1 MSLGRS
7 GYPFHGGENMLLDRV
22 QFQKLR
28 DRRVKSHTIWIV
40 LFNLTVL
47 SLTILWGV
55 LRGKLP
61 IEYFEETGIITWFSG
76 IQLLVL
82 SGLAWRIARI
92 RKKAGI
98 AGKKAP
104 QNLWKWIAFGFFY
117 LTVDEMAQIH
127 EAIDFLIHD
136 LFDLET
142 TRLTDSIDDI
152 IVLLYSLIGLYIL
165 YNFRDEFNKY
175 LGVFYLFAIA
185 FFLKGI
191 MVAFD
196 IYTNNDEAFS
206 DWFADPEQAQNLLDW
221 LRVIEDCFKILAEG
235 VFIGALVGCT
245 AIARQLTPGD
255 RRTPQ
260 PWG

>member
-1 MSLGRS
+1 
-7 GYPFHGGENMLLDRV
+7 MLTDQI

-47 SLTILWGV
+47 SLTILRAV
-55 LRGKLP
+55 LRDKTP

-92 RKKAGI
+92 RKQAGI
-98 AGKKAP
+98 EGKKAP
-104 QNLWKWIAFGFFY
+104 QNLWKWIAFGFVY

-127 EAIDFLIHD
+127 EAIDFFIHY
-136 LFDLET
+136 LFDMET
-142 TRLTDSIDDI
+142 TRLSDSIDDI
-152 IVLLYSLIGLYIL
+152 IVIFYSLIGFYIL
-165 YNFRDEFNKY
+165 YNFRDEFKKY

-185 FFLKGI
+185 FLLKGI

-196 IYTNNDEAFS
+196 IYTNDEEVLS
-206 DWFADPEQAQNLLDW
+206 DWFADPEQAKRTLEW
-221 LRVIEDCFKILAEG
+221 LRTIEDCFKILAEA
-235 VFIGALVGCT
+235 VFIGAFVGCT
-245 AIARQLTPGD
+245 AIARQITPGD
-255 RRTPQ
+255 RTP
-260 PWG
+260 